1 MESSRKIL
9 PTLVNLWI
17 LLTWS
22 TLNLSVLY
30 NRTTCSRKLFKITTS
45 LSILTHTYIYTLK
58 KTCFNVLKIT
68 ASYYLTILSRIDLKI
83 KYIFQLVEEKLSN
96 YRDENIYLRDNST
109 WSNTSSVK
117 WPQFDENNPSFPR
130 WTELWSWYFQEPRLF
145 NSSREQKQS
154 VRLNYALLSP
164 LLCVWFR

>member
-22 TLNLSVLY
+22 TLNLSVFY
-30 NRTTCSRKLFKITTS
+30 NRTTCSRKLFKITTF

-83 KYIFQLVEEKLSN
+83 KYISTRRGKIVQLS
-96 YRDENIYLRDNST
+96 RWDIYLRDNST

-145 NSSREQKQS
+145 NSSRVQKQS